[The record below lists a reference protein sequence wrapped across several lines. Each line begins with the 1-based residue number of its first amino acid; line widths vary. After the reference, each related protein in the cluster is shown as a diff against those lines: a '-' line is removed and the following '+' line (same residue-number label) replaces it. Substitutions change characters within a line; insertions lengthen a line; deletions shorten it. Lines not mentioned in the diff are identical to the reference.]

1 MKIFLDANILISVLN
16 KEFPL
21 ANYTT
26 RLLSVAA
33 SKRIKLYTSTIC
45 LAIAYYFCSK
55 KYNATIA
62 REKILLLASN
72 IHLALSKEGDIAF
85 IANNKRI
92 EDFEDGLQ
100 YCAALNAG
108 CTCIVTEDNNDFY
121 FSEIEVLN
129 TENFLDKYIFKF

>member
-1 MKIFLDANILISVLN
+1 MKVFLDANILVSVLN
-16 KEFPL
+16 KELPL
-21 ANYTT
+21 ANYTM
-26 RLLSVAA
+26 RLLSVAS
-33 SKRIKLYTSTIC
+33 SKKIKLYSSPIC

-55 KYNATIA
+55 KYNANIA

-72 IHLALSKEGDIAF
+72 MNLALSKENDIAY
-85 IANNKRI
+85 IAKNKMI

-108 CTCIVTEDNNDFY
+108 CTCIVTEDTGDYF

-129 TENFLDKYIFKF
+129 TESFFDKHIFKD